1 MGYDFDVVVIGGG
14 AAGLVASKF
23 AAGVGKRVALIERS
37 KLGGECTLYGCVPSK
52 TLIRTAKVLNQMNHA
67 GDVGLDGCRA
77 LPVPG
82 EAVLAR
88 VRRVV
93 ERVHEGHR
101 PEVIERLGIHLI
113 MGNPRFLDNHR
124 IEVDGRLLSAASFVL
139 CTGSSPSVPPIS
151 GIETIPYLTNKT
163 LFDMERLPRSV
174 IVLGGG
180 PIGIEMAQAFNY
192 LGVRVTVLELAER
205 ILTKEDEELSDL
217 LVRWLAGIGLV
228 IRTGT
233 RVRGLARKDDAIEL
247 TVEDGTGRQDSVRGD
262 AILVAVGRKANVDTL
277 DLEAAGV
284 EYSPKGIKI
293 DQKLRTTARNIYAC
307 GDVAG
312 PYQFSHMAEYQAR
325 IAAQNALFPLR
336 RSADYRHYVW
346 CTFTDPEFAHA
357 GLTESEARERY
368 GNNVRVYRW
377 EFGDIDRAKTEA
389 DEFGMAK
396 FICDRSYRLIG
407 AHILGPRAGDLIHEA
422 QIIKTL
428 GVPFHK
434 LDSVIHVY
442 PTFSEVTKQPSK
454 VSHIDK
460 LRKSLLVRVA
470 RRVFAD
476 RR

>member
-1 MGYDFDVVVIGGG
+1 
-14 AAGLVASKF
+14 
-23 AAGVGKRVALIERS
+23 
-37 KLGGECTLYGCVPSK
+37 
-52 TLIRTAKVLNQMNHA
+52 
-67 GDVGLDGCRA
+67 
-77 LPVPG
+77 
-82 EAVLAR
+82 
-88 VRRVV
+88 
-93 ERVHEGHR
+93 
-101 PEVIERLGIHLI
+101 
-113 MGNPRFLDNHR
+113 
-124 IEVDGRLLSAASFVL
+124 
-139 CTGSSPSVPPIS
+139 
-151 GIETIPYLTNKT
+151 
-163 LFDMERLPRSV
+163 MERLPRSV